1 MNVAQSAAIVPQSP
15 RWPPL
20 GSHSGARANMG
31 NADECVHGPDQGELG
46 AGHRGPE
53 GGRRGV
59 VVGKEGGQGELEA
72 AEVVVVGLIPGL
84 KPPSSYILNAISID
98 KLF

>member
-1 MNVAQSAAIVPQSP
+1 MNVAQSAGDCPAITEMAAT
-15 RWPPL
+15 REPL
-20 GSHSGARANMG
+20 GSSGK
-31 NADECVHGPDQGELG
+31 HGPDQGELG

-59 VVGKEGGQGELEA
+59 EVGEEGGQGELEA

>member
-1 MNVAQSAAIVPQSP
+1 MSHNQRRLS
-15 RWPPL
+15 RNHRD
-20 GSHSGARANMG
+20 GRHSGATREHG
-31 NADECVHGPDQGELG
+31 QICVHGPDQGELG

-59 VVGKEGGQGELEA
+59 VVGEEGGQGELEA
-72 AEVVVVGLIPGL
+72 AEVMVVGLIPGL

>member
-1 MNVAQSAAIVPQSP
+1 MSHNQPAIVPQSP

-31 NADECVHGPDQGELG
+31 TAEECVHGPDQGERG

-59 VVGKEGGQGELEA
+59 VVGEEGGQGELEV

>member
-1 MNVAQSAAIVPQSP
+1 MAAT
-15 RWPPL
+15 REPL

-31 NADECVHGPDQGELG
+31 SADECSHGPDQGELG

-53 GGRRGV
+53 GGHRGV
-59 VVGKEGGQGELEA
+59 VVGEEGGQGELET

>member
-1 MNVAQSAAIVPQSP
+1 MSHNQPAIVPQSP

-20 GSHSGARANMG
+20 GSHSGARANVG
-31 NADECVHGPDQGELG
+31 DADECVHGPDQGELG

-59 VVGKEGGQGELEA
+59 EVGEEGGQGELEA
-72 AEVVVVGLIPGL
+72 AEVMVVGLIPGL